1 MDVNLG
7 TGVLSRCA
15 SLMIMIGCAIVGQ
28 APREPSTQ
36 VAQGPCDQA
45 EQKPMLCHQCY
56 HFLPFQRVRQH
67 VCHPYS
73 GIIIS
78 HIPADG
84 WNLLFVVLFS
94 QLHLSVHMQLWD
106 SSTSQV
112 LMEYEEHEKRAW
124 SEDFSWADPTKLASG
139 SAVLTWSMLQ
149 SLTVL
154 SSFGALIR
162 LSLPLHFFH
171 QIFLL
176 FQLTHTISWD
186 VICSV

>member
-1 MDVNLG
+1 VCSPADFANCRLFSDNVCVKGVVFYMDVNLG

-84 WNLLFVVLFS
+84 
-94 QLHLSVHMQLWD
+94 
-106 SSTSQV
+106 
-112 LMEYEEHEKRAW
+112 
-124 SEDFSWADPTKLASG
+124 
-139 SAVLTWSMLQ
+139 
-149 SLTVL
+149 
-154 SSFGALIR
+154 
-162 LSLPLHFFH
+162 
-171 QIFLL
+171 
-176 FQLTHTISWD
+176 
-186 VICSV
+186 